1 MNIQPSSDQGVLP
14 GHQVLTVVGG
24 KIISSSFSSHGK
36 FPVNGQQLMM
46 QLDSLTS
53 CMMDMV
59 VTSEEVEMKVRVA
72 KY

>member
-1 MNIQPSSDQGVLP
+1 MNIQPSCDQVVLP

-24 KIISSSFSSHGK
+24 KIISSSFHSHGQ

-59 VTSEEVEMKVRVA
+59 VTTEEVEMEVRKA
-72 KY
+72 K